1 MQSIINNQLIT
12 LLSIETSYISGLTS
26 LEQLQTVVQEVYMS
40 AKANHASKEV
50 LQLVEGLGSKY
61 EIVADVSL

>member
-1 MQSIINNQLIT
+1 MQTNTNNQLIT
-12 LLSIETSYISGLTS
+12 LLSIETSYISGLTG
-26 LEQLQTVVQEVYMS
+26 LQELQTMVHKVYLS

-61 EIVADVSL
+61 DVEL

>member
-26 LEQLQTVVQEVYMS
+26 LEQLQTMVHKVYLS

-50 LQLVEGLGSKY
+50 IQLVEGLGSKY
-61 EIVADVSL
+61 DVVI